1 MPLAHPSPAAA
12 HEAEVVLRD
21 GSTVHLRSVLPGDE
35 PALRRFFEAL
45 SPESRHLRFFTGAPD
60 LGGAARAAVEQATS
74 GDIGLLATRGGAI
87 VAHAICAS
95 IDEGRAEVAFAVAEE
110 LHGEGLATLLLLRL
124 AEAAAERGIGVLVA
138 DVLPANREMLAVFR
152 DSGLATA
159 RHSEPGMVVVEC
171 ATELGPEAR
180 ARFERRGDDA
190 AAAAVAH
197 VLRPASV
204 AVIGASDKPGTV
216 GFQVLQNLRT
226 GFRGRLHAVNPRASS
241 LDGLPCHPSVLAV
254 PGDVEL
260 AVIAVPA
267 EAVPGVAQECA
278 AKGVRALVVLSAGFA
293 ETSGAGGRRQQVLLD
308 ICRASGMRLVGPN
321 CLGVLNAAP
330 DVGLDATFA
339 PVRPSHGHVGFLSQS
354 GALAIAALAEA
365 RERGIG
371 LSSIVSIGDKADLS
385 GNDLLRWWEHDPDTS
400 VVLLYLESFGN
411 PRAFRHIARRVGRTK
426 PIVALKAGRTPA
438 GSRAASSHTGALLA
452 ASDVGVDALFAQAGV
467 IRSETAAELFDVGRR
482 CSPTSPCRPGTASRS
497 SRTPGAR
504 PSSAPT
510 PAWPAACASTSSR
523 PARGGGWPRSCPR
536 PPPWR
541 TRST

>member
-1 MPLAHPSPAAA
+1 MTPPRAVGRGATTDGPPRTPHRRSVRTPARAWRSSVSSCRSPTRRPRRRT
-12 HEAEVVLRD
+12 EAEVVLRD
-21 GSTVHLRSVLPGDE
+21 GSTVHVRSVLPGDE

-159 RHSEPGMVVVEC
+159 RRSEPGGGRRRVRDR
-171 ATELGPEAR
+171 AR
-180 ARFERRGDDA
+180 ARRPGRASSGA
-190 AAAAVAH
+190 GTTRPPPRVAH

-216 GFQVLQNLRT
+216 GFQVLQNLRA

-241 LDGLPCHPSVLAV
+241 LDGLPLPPVR
-254 PGDVEL
+254 PGR
-260 AVIAVPA
+260 ARRTSSWRSSRCPPRPCPA
-267 EAVPGVAQECA
+267 SRRSARPRACA
-278 AKGVRALVVLSAGFA
+278 RSSCSRPASPRPPARAAA
-293 ETSGAGGRRQQVLLD
+293 RQQVLLD

-371 LSSIVSIGDKADLS
+371 LSSFVSVGDKADLS

-426 PIVALKAGRTPA
+426 PIVAVKAGRTPA

-452 ASDVGVDALFAQAGV
+452 GLRRRRRRALRA
-467 IRSETAAELFDVGRR
+467 RR
-482 CSPTSPCRPGTASRS
+482 A
-497 SRTPGAR
+497 
-504 PSSAPT
+504 
-510 PAWPAACASTSSR
+510 
-523 PARGGGWPRSCPR
+523 
-536 PPPWR
+536 
-541 TRST
+541 